1 MASSRAQQ
9 LMALAD
15 EGDENAKADLW
26 REFGIKYGMD
36 DEEDPTIPITP
47 SGNKAGG
54 KIKAYKKGGKVRGA
68 GIAKRGVKKCK
79 YR

>member
-1 MASSRAQQ
+1 MAGRVQQ

-54 KIKAYKKGGKVRGA
+54 KIKSYKKGGKVRGA